1 MQANVDMALT
11 ALVKSIRLR
20 HTLRCALCGAEM
32 HIIAFVTDA
41 PALHSILT
49 CFGRAHQPARSSPS
63 TRAPRSG
70 IWRPSPWPTGLTPRH
85 RCPSSCSTSA

>member
-63 TRAPRSG
+63 TRPPALGPGGRARERLG
-70 IWRPSPWPTGLTPRH
+70 
-85 RCPSSCSTSA
+85 